1 LSASTDEAVLSP
13 RALFAAFVLLWLCGV
28 ALRLTILAV
37 PPVITAIQAD
47 LTLSGTEVG
56 LLSALPVVV
65 FGLFA
70 MPGSILVARFGVAA
84 TLAVGLLI
92 GAAGAALRGSLLST
106 PVLFMATIVMA
117 AGIAMMQVALPAAVR
132 QWMPD
137 RAGFA
142 TALYTNGLLLGEILP
157 VALTIAFV
165 LPLTGGSWQL
175 TLAFWGLPLLAI
187 AVLTLVLA
195 PKRIPARTGGA
206 PPAHWSPDWTEKRV
220 WQFGLTFIG
229 ATSTYFGTNAFVPGY
244 LEAAGRSDLIGSVLT
259 ALNAGQMPVSLLLL
273 VFAGRLTRQVWSLP
287 VIGIISLLCLAG
299 IATTASNWT
308 IVYAAVLG
316 GMLAAALTLVL
327 TLPVL
332 YCGREDIARVSAGMF
347 MIGYASAVIVSVTSG
362 AAWDISGTARAA
374 FVPIGLGILPL
385 IVMPFLI
392 HRRVQPATA

>member
-1 LSASTDEAVLSP
+1 MSP
-13 RALFAAFVLLWLCGV
+13 RALFYAFALLWLCGI
-28 ALRLTILAV
+28 ALRLPILSV

-70 MPGSILVARFGVAA
+70 LPGSILVARFGVAA
-84 TLAVGLLI
+84 TLAAGLLI
-92 GAAGAALRGSLLST
+92 GAVGAALRGSLLST
-106 PVLFMATIVMA
+106 PVLFAATVVMA

-132 QWMPD
+132 QWMPG

-165 LPLTGGSWQL
+165 LPLTGGSWRL
-175 TLAFWGLPLLAI
+175 SLAFWGLPLVAI
-187 AVLTLVLA
+187 AILTLLMA
-195 PKRIPARTGGA
+195 PKRVSSRRGNA
-206 PPAHWSPDWTEKRV
+206 PPVHWSPDWTEKRV

-244 LEAAGRSDLIGSVLT
+244 LETAGRSDLIGSVLT

-273 VFAGRLTRQVWSLP
+273 VFAGRLARQPWSLP
-287 VIGIISLLCLAG
+287 VVGIISLLCLLG

-308 IVYAAVLG
+308 IVFAGMLG

-332 YCGREDIARVSAGMF
+332 YCDQEDIARVSAGMF
-347 MIGYASAVIVSVTSG
+347 MVGYAAAVVISVAGG
-362 AAWDISGTARAA
+362 AAWDISGAARAA
-374 FVPIGLGILPL
+374 FVPIALGILPL

-392 HRRVQPATA
+392 HRRVQPAAA